1 MRVLVFMALGGLGL
15 RFGTQTSRRRSSSRS
30 SSSSSS
36 RRRRLDSGSGMGFNN
51 RFYKKK
57 APGVGARTDLGCL
70 FLWVKV

>member
-1 MRVLVFMALGGLGL
+1 MALGGLGL
-15 RFGTQTSRRRSSSRS
+15 RFGTQTSRRSSSR